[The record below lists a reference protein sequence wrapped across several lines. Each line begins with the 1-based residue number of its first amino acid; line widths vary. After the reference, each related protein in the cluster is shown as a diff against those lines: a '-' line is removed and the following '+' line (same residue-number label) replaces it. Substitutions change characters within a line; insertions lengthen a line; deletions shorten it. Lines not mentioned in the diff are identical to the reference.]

1 MADVEQN
8 LESLLERSSGTDVPL
23 LLKAKEDAK
32 RRVKDDPSSANLAAL
47 DRATQMLRDAM
58 SKQDGGN
65 FGSVKDVLAYLTEQG
80 RKISQSQLYKD
91 IKLGFV
97 RRQKDGGFRQRDV
110 DQYAATLPMLAL
122 PEKEADAM
130 SDLARQELEEKVAK
144 TREQRLAIAFD
155 RRVKAGKYILR
166 EDVALELA
174 SRASALDVGLRSVFR
189 LYAPDYIRMVG
200 GDVTKAEALAAEF
213 DKNLDAALTEY
224 SRPMDFKTE
233 YVPDETGGAKAPDP
247 HGEND
252 GEADDD

>member
-32 RRVKDDPSSANLAAL
+32 RRVKDDPSSANLVAL

-58 SKQDGGN
+58 SNQDGGN
-65 FGSVKDVLAYLTEQG
+65 FGSVKDVLAYLEDQG

-91 IKLGFV
+91 IRQGFL
-97 RRQKDGGFRQRDV
+97 RRQKDGGFSRRDV
-110 DQYAATLPMLAL
+110 DQYASTLKLVAM
-122 PEKEADAM
+122 PEREADAM

-144 TREQRLAIAFD
+144 TREQRLAISFD
-155 RRVKAGKYILR
+155 RKVKEGKYLLR

-174 SRASALDVGLRSVFR
+174 SRASALDVSLRSVFR

-200 GDVTKAEALAAEF
+200 GDVAKAEELATEF

-224 SRPMDFKTE
+224 SRPMDFALTVTTE
-233 YVPDETGGAKAPDP
+233 EITGSDSNSPEQ
-247 HGEND
+247 EN
-252 GEADDD
+252 E

>member
-58 SKQDGGN
+58 SNQDGGN
-65 FGSVKDVLAYLTEQG
+65 FGSVKDVLAYLEDQG

-91 IKLGFV
+91 IRLGFL
-97 RRQKDGGFRQRDV
+97 RRQKDGGFSRRDV
-110 DQYAATLPMLAL
+110 DQYASTLKLVAM

-130 SDLARQELEEKVAK
+130 SELARRELEEKVAK

-155 RRVKAGKYILR
+155 RKVKEGKYILY

-174 SRASALDVGLRSVFR
+174 SRAGALDVGLRSVFR

-200 GDVTKAEALAAEF
+200 GDATKADELSAEF
-213 DKNLDAALTEY
+213 DKHLDAALTEY
-224 SRPMDFKTE
+224 SRPMDFKVE
-233 YVPDETGGAKAPDP
+233 YVPDATTPEAPDLQ
-247 HGEND
+247 GESD
-252 GEADDD
+252 GESDDAD

>member
-58 SKQDGGN
+58 SKQNGGN
-65 FGSVKDVLAYLTEQG
+65 FGSVKDVLAYLVEQG
-80 RKISQSQLYKD
+80 RKASQSQIYKD
-91 IKLGFV
+91 LKRGYL
-97 RRQKDGGFRQRDV
+97 RRQADGSFRQRDV
-110 DQYAATLPMLAL
+110 DMYASTLQAYAL

-155 RRVKAGKYILR
+155 RKVKAGKYILR

-189 LYAPDYIRMVG
+189 LYVADYIRMVG

-213 DKNLDAALTEY
+213 DKNLDTALTEY
-224 SRPMDFKTE
+224 SRPMDFALTVTPE
-233 YVPDETGGAKAPDP
+233 EVTISDSGAEEREDE
-247 HGEND
+247 
-252 GEADDD
+252 

>member
-32 RRVKDDPSSANLAAL
+32 RRVKDDPSSANLVAL

-58 SKQDGGN
+58 SNQDGGN
-65 FGSVKDVLAYLTEQG
+65 FGSVKDVLAYLEDQG

-91 IKLGFV
+91 IRLGFL
-97 RRQKDGGFRQRDV
+97 RRQKDGGFSRRDV
-110 DQYAATLPMLAL
+110 DQYASTLKLVAM

-130 SDLARQELEEKVAK
+130 SELARQDLEEKVAK
-144 TREQRLAIAFD
+144 TREQRLAISFD
-155 RRVKAGKYILR
+155 RKVKEGKYILR

-174 SRASALDVGLRSVFR
+174 SRASALDVSLRSVFR

-200 GDVTKAEALAAEF
+200 GDATKAEELATEF

-224 SRPMDFKTE
+224 SRPMDFALTVTTE
-233 YVPDETGGAKAPDP
+233 EVTVSDSGEEEREDE
-247 HGEND
+247 
-252 GEADDD
+252 

>member
-65 FGSVKDVLAYLTEQG
+65 FGSVKDVLAYLEDRG

-91 IKLGFV
+91 IRLGFL
-97 RRQKDGGFRQRDV
+97 RRQKDGSFSRRDV
-110 DQYAATLPMLAL
+110 DQYASTLKMVAM

-144 TREQRLAIAFD
+144 TREQRLSIAFD
-155 RRVKAGKYILR
+155 RKVKAGKYILR

-174 SRASALDVGLRSVFR
+174 GRASALDVGLRSVFR

-200 GDVTKAEALAAEF
+200 GDVAKADELAAAF

-224 SRPMDFKTE
+224 SRPMDFALTVTTE
-233 YVPDETGGAKAPDP
+233 EVTVSDSGEEEREDE
-247 HGEND
+247 
-252 GEADDD
+252 